1 MSFKETTFGAADPGG
16 AAANDYDRTTGT
28 SAGPVDRPRAYGD
41 ELGVPPTGQ
50 VVPDANASLDPLA
63 RDKLVGRLRMI
74 EGQVRGIRQMVE
86 TRRPCIE
93 TLQQVSAV
101 RAALGRVSFLMTQH
115 HIQTCVPRGFAESPE
130 RQQGQLNELVD
141 IVDRFLR

>member
-1 MSFKETTFGAADPGG
+1 MSFKDSTFGAADAGG
-16 AAANDYDRTTGT
+16 AAVNDDDRAT
-28 SAGPVDRPRAYGD
+28 SAGPVDRPRTYGD
-41 ELGVPPTGQ
+41 EAGLPTGQ
-50 VVPDANASLDPLA
+50 VMPDANASLDPLA

-101 RAALGRVSFLMTQH
+101 RAALGRVSFLITQH
-115 HIQTCVPRGFAESPE
+115 HIQTCVPQGFAESPE